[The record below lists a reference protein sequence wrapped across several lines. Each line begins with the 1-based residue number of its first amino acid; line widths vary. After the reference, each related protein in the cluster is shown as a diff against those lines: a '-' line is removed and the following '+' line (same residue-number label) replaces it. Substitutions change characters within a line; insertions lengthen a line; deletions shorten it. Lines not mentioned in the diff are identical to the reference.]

1 MKRAGRLRVQG
12 SHLDHPNYRTALT
25 RRRAELTALEES
37 LGNAVQRARQENGL
51 SILDVHANP
60 TAWRRTLVDLLR
72 HQVLL
77 LAMKHGRA
85 PLPVSPAVLKS
96 LLRRGILNDLHDLG
110 SVARRLSF
118 LEDGRILLAEL
129 KTRTARRAPAEETM
143 PKEKEIAA
151 EVRS

>member
-1 MKRAGRLRVQG
+1 MQPA
-12 SHLDHPNYRTALT
+12 
-25 RRRAELTALEES
+25 RRES
-37 LGNAVQRARQENGL
+37 EH
-51 SILDVHANP
+51 SMLDVHADP
-60 TAWRRTLVDLLR
+60 SAWRRTLVDLLR

-85 PLPVSPAVLKS
+85 PLPVSRAVLKS

-129 KTRTARRAPAEETM
+129 KVRTARRAPVEETVS
-143 PKEKEIAA
+143 KESEIAA
-151 EVRS
+151 EVRP

>member
-1 MKRAGRLRVQG
+1 M
-12 SHLDHPNYRTALT
+12 
-25 RRRAELTALEES
+25 
-37 LGNAVQRARQENGL
+37 QRARQENEL
-51 SILDVHANP
+51 SMLDVHANP
-60 TAWRRTLVDLLR
+60 SAWRRTLVDLLR

-110 SVARRLSF
+110 SVARRLAF

-129 KTRTARRAPAEETM
+129 NARTARRVRVEETLPKVQEIAEE
-143 PKEKEIAA
+143 
-151 EVRS
+151 VSS

>member
-1 MKRAGRLRVQG
+1 M
-12 SHLDHPNYRTALT
+12 
-25 RRRAELTALEES
+25 LEES
-37 LGNAVQRARQENGL
+37 VGNAMQRARLEDGY
-51 SILDVHANP
+51 SMLDVHASHS
-60 TAWRRTLVDLLR
+60 AWRRTLVDLLR

-96 LLRRGILNDLHDLG
+96 LLRRGILNDVYDLG

-129 KTRTARRAPAEETM
+129 NVRTAKRAPVEETVS
-143 PKEKEIAA
+143 KEAEIAA
-151 EVRS
+151 EVRP

>member
-1 MKRAGRLRVQG
+1 M
-12 SHLDHPNYRTALT
+12 
-25 RRRAELTALEES
+25 
-37 LGNAVQRARQENGL
+37 QRARQENEH
-51 SILDVHANP
+51 SMLDVHANP
-60 TAWRRTLVDLLR
+60 SAWRRTLVDLLR

-85 PLPVSPAVLKS
+85 PLPVSRAVLKN

-129 KTRTARRAPAEETM
+129 NVRTAKRGPAEETVAR
-143 PKEKEIAA
+143 EAEIAA
-151 EVRS
+151 EVRP

>member
-1 MKRAGRLRVQG
+1 VGDAMQPA
-12 SHLDHPNYRTALT
+12 
-25 RRRAELTALEES
+25 RRES
-37 LGNAVQRARQENGL
+37 EH
-51 SILDVHANP
+51 SMLDVHADP
-60 TAWRRTLVDLLR
+60 SAWRRTLVDLLR

-85 PLPVSPAVLKS
+85 PLPVSRAVLKS

-129 KTRTARRAPAEETM
+129 KVRTARRAPVEETIS
-143 PKEKEIAA
+143 KEGEIAA
-151 EVRS
+151 EVRL

>member
-1 MKRAGRLRVQG
+1 V
-12 SHLDHPNYRTALT
+12 
-25 RRRAELTALEES
+25 EES
-37 LGNAVQRARQENGL
+37 LGNAMQRTRQENEQ
-51 SILDVHANP
+51 SMLDVHANP
-60 TAWRRTLVDLLR
+60 SAWRRTLVDLLR

-129 KTRTARRAPAEETM
+129 NVRTARRAPAEETVS
-143 PKEKEIAA
+143 KESEA
-151 EVRS
+151 EAEPRMQAQ